1 MTQQQIAATTG
12 SGALT
17 ATRRRRQGR
26 ARGTW
31 SAFLLR
37 RLGRLAISIVVLVTV
52 SFFMIRLV
60 PGDPIRNAL
69 GINATTAVVEAR
81 REALGLNLPLWEQY
95 LRFWQGLFTGD
106 LGESFSLQIPVS
118 QIIAQRLPATLE
130 LALLALVT
138 MLVFAIPI
146 GLAAAAL
153 TRGGRRR
160 GLELGYT
167 SVSGFFAVVPEFL
180 IGVGLIYVFAV
191 QLHLLPVAGRTGP
204 ASYLL
209 PVAALSIGSIAA
221 MSRIVRAEALTVL
234 DQDYIRTARAKRMP
248 AWRVYLRHALPNLLT
263 SALTIGGLVL
273 GGLIAGTVLVE
284 TIFSWP
290 GLGLTIV
297 NSIRDKDYPVAQGVI
312 ILYGLIVLLVTLLV
326 DVVLVLLDPRSALK
340 EN

>member
-1 MTQQQIAATTG
+1 MTQQQIASTTG

-17 ATRRRRQGR
+17 ATRRPRQGR

-37 RLGRLAISIVVLVTV
+37 RLGRLAISIVALVTV